1 MASCSLRPIPRTWA
15 RYARRA
21 RDLPIERIDT
31 MYCPRCE
38 RTIKKERLEKL
49 NEELKSR
56 FEKDSLKHGA
66 CPVCGTKLIDV
77 TNKKVE

>member
-1 MASCSLRPIPRTWA
+1 
-15 RYARRA
+15 
-21 RDLPIERIDT
+21 

-56 FEKDSLKHGA
+56 FEKDSLEHGA